1 MEIMFQINKNTLKI
15 KKNKQP
21 FEQKDDKIKAH
32 AIGASISTK
41 PDSSELKEM
50 LAWQEKNSEKIT
62 KLIQKVN
69 ENYNGVIVPD
79 VNYAEGTFAYSALK
93 EIDEPLTN
101 YSFLENLSYNG
112 TSKLE
117 RFVFNK
123 FLVCADH
130 PKSFLVNVRL
140 YCPKCN
146 SICIEKLHLLE
157 HLTCGYIGEKK
168 GFVAQEQ
175 DKLKCPSCNNQI
187 KSPTKKLRIPA
198 TWYHC
203 TACKEKFDDVAIRL
217 HCKEF
222 NHDFNINEAKSVT
235 IYGYTLMG
243 FIKHDFDYSTI
254 KNELAKLVT
263 KLGFSVDEGY
273 VIKGRSGHDH
283 IIDIYGVDKKNQTI
297 FILMNKINDEEIDSR
312 IIQVLDTAPKIAILI
327 GYSSI
332 SAKTKSIASKYN
344 VSIISSQNN
353 TEILSEAE
361 KIISFRLRKLE
372 GTLEK

>member
-1 MEIMFQINKNTLKI
+1 MFQINKNPLKI
-15 KKNKQP
+15 KKNAQP
-21 FEQKDDKIKAH
+21 LGPKNDKIQAH
-32 AIGASISTK
+32 AIAKPVSIK
-41 PDSSELKEM
+41 PDSAEVNEI
-50 LAWQEKNSEKIT
+50 LAWQEKNSEKIA

-69 ENYNGVIVPD
+69 ENYNGAIIPE
-79 VNYAEGTFAYSALK
+79 VNYAEGTFVYSALK
-93 EIDEPLTN
+93 EIDESVTN

-146 SICIEKLHLLE
+146 SICIERLHLLE
-157 HLTCGYIGEKK
+157 HRACGYLGEKN
-168 GFVAQEQ
+168 GFTTQEQ
-175 DKLKCPSCNNQI
+175 DKLKCPSCNKQI
-187 KSPTKKLRIPA
+187 KNPTKELRIPA
-198 TWYHC
+198 TWYYC
-203 TACKEKFDDVAIRL
+203 TDCKEKFDDAVIRL

-222 NHDFNINEAKSVT
+222 NHDFNVNEAKAVT
-235 IYGYTLMG
+235 IYGYTVMDSV
-243 FIKHDFDYSTI
+243 KHEFDYVTMKSD
-254 KNELAKLVT
+254 LAKLVT
-263 KLGFSVDEGY
+263 KLGFSVDEDH

-283 IIDIYGVDKKNQTI
+283 TIDIYGIDKKNQTI
-297 FILMNKINDEEIDSR
+297 FIFINKLDDEEIDSR

-332 SAKTKSIASKYN
+332 SAKTKSIAAKYN
-344 VSIISSQNN
+344 VSIISSQSS

-361 KIISFRLRKLE
+361 KIISFRLKKLE
-372 GTLEK
+372 GAQEK